1 MKAVGLLILATLVAR
16 ACCIDLASK
25 GYFLSS
31 PRVRNILIK
40 TGLANVIGRKSSAL
54 YEASNFRLVSDQGT
68 NIRKAEMDN
77 FDIVETKPGQNFS
90 KRISS
95 APVPNATKEEDRMYS
110 ERLFK
115 VLNEMD
121 KNSCIS
127 RLLCEIGAEPESFG
141 IIGLKI
147 HHYLK

>member
-1 MKAVGLLILATLVAR
+1 MKTTVGLFILATLVAC
-16 ACCIDLASK
+16 ACCMDLATK

-31 PRVRNILIK
+31 PRIRNILIR
-40 TGLANVIGRKSSAL
+40 TGLANLIGRKSSAM
-54 YEASNFRLVSDQGT
+54 YKASNFRLVTDQGT
-68 NIRKAEMDN
+68 DIRKAEMDN
-77 FDIVETKPGQNFS
+77 FDIVETEPGQNFS
-90 KRISS
+90 KRIS
-95 APVPNATKEEDRMYS
+95 APVQNTTKEENRLYS